1 MDSYFHNLEDYVRKR
16 MEKMLSD
23 QSDLFRELDKVTTIV
38 SELKML
44 CNRLENPKT
53 FIPNSQTIIKLDGDK
68 IEEKVKQG
76 YNTVNNL
83 REQHRVNLQI

>member
-1 MDSYFHNLEDYVRKR
+1 MDYYFHNLEDYVRKR

-44 CNRLENPKT
+44 CNRLENPKS
-53 FIPNSQTIIKLDGDK
+53 FITNAQTIIKLDGDK
-68 IEEKVKQG
+68 I
-76 YNTVNNL
+76 
-83 REQHRVNLQI
+83 

>member
-1 MDSYFHNLEDYVRKR
+1 MSSARSLSNVQFYFISKAIKKIRETRDHCRKIMDSYFHNLEDYVRKR

-44 CNRLENPKT
+44 CNRL
-53 FIPNSQTIIKLDGDK
+53 
-68 IEEKVKQG
+68 
-76 YNTVNNL
+76 
-83 REQHRVNLQI
+83 

>member
-1 MDSYFHNLEDYVRKR
+1 

-44 CNRLENPKT
+44 CNRLENPKS
-53 FIPNSQTIIKLDGDK
+53 FITNAQTIIKLDGDK
-68 IEEKVKQG
+68 I
-76 YNTVNNL
+76 
-83 REQHRVNLQI
+83 